1 MKRFSF
7 QCLSG
12 HQRRTSVPPES
23 HPVSSVCQS
32 NASGTGKD
40 SGGTTSLRKGV
51 CIRAVLFTFLA
62 ASSSSFAVE
71 EKTAEELI
79 TPKTQTAITK
89 GLRFLAGRQI
99 DSGRDKGAF
108 GATSYA
114 GSVGIAGLAGLAL
127 MADGNTPGVGKYGK
141 QVENA
146 VGFLVR
152 NTNNSG
158 YIAKTGNEVGNMYC
172 HGFAMLFMT
181 QAAGMSMNK
190 DLDDKVRQSIN
201 LLVAAQNNQGG
212 WRYRP
217 VKSDADLS
225 VTVCQIMA
233 LRAARDA
240 GFHVP
245 DKTREQCIDYV
256 KKSQAKNGSFS
267 YTMGR
272 GGGSFPLTASGVV
285 SLYSAGIYDDP
296 MIELGLKFLDGNA
309 MGSTSHYY
317 YYGNY
322 YAVQA
327 MWHAGGQRWNTWYP
341 RLRDELLSKQGGDG
355 SWSSSYGPEY
365 GTAMALIILQMPKEQ
380 IPVFAR

>member
-1 MKRFSF
+1 MVSACILWDYAACIALNQKDKMKRKVLAWWAMVACVFA
-7 QCLSG
+7 
-12 HQRRTSVPPES
+12 
-23 HPVSSVCQS
+23 SSVWAQ
-32 NASGTGKD
+32 D
-40 SGGTTSLRKGV
+40 V
-51 CIRAVLFTFLA
+51 V
-62 ASSSSFAVE
+62 
-71 EKTAEELI
+71 EKTADELI
-79 TPKTQTAITK
+79 TPKARASVSK

-99 DSGRDKGAF
+99 TSGRDKGAF
-108 GATSYA
+108 GAASYA

-127 MADGNTPGVGKYGK
+127 MADGNTPGVGRYGK

-146 VGFLVR
+146 VGFVVR

-158 YIAKTGNEVGNMYC
+158 YIAKSGNEVGNMYS
-172 HGFAMLFMT
+172 HGFAMLFLT

-190 DLDDKVRQSIN
+190 DLDDKIRQSIN
-201 LLVAAQNNQGG
+201 MLVTAQNNQGG

-245 DKTREQCIDYV
+245 DKTRDLCIEYV
-256 KKSQAKNGSFS
+256 RKSQAKNGSFS

-272 GGGSFPLTASGVV
+272 GGGSFALTASGVV

-296 MIELGLKFLDGNA
+296 MTEQGLKFLDTNA

-322 YAVQA
+322 YAIQA
-327 MWHAGGQRWNTWYP
+327 MWHAGGKRWNTWYP
-341 RLRDELLSKQGGDG
+341 RLRDELLSKQAADG

-365 GTAMALIILQMPKEQ
+365 GTAMALIILQMPLDQ

>member
-1 MKRFSF
+1 MKHLQLLLIS
-7 QCLSG
+7 CLM
-12 HQRRTSVPPES
+12 
-23 HPVSSVCQS
+23 
-32 NASGTGKD
+32 
-40 SGGTTSLRKGV
+40 
-51 CIRAVLFTFLA
+51 A
-62 ASSSSFAVE
+62 ASSVVAQD
-71 EKTAEELI
+71 EKTADELI
-79 TPKTQTAITK
+79 TPKAKTSIAK

-114 GSVGIAGLAGLAL
+114 GSVGICGLAGLAL
-127 MADGNTPGVGKYGK
+127 MADGNTPGVGLYGK

-181 QAAGMSMNK
+181 QASGMSLNK
-190 DLDDKVRQSIN
+190 DLDNKIKSSIN
-201 LLVAAQNNQGG
+201 MLVAAQNNQGG

-245 DKTREQCIDYV
+245 EKTRNLCIDYV
-256 KKSQAKNGSFS
+256 KKSQATNGSFS

-285 SLYSAGIYDDP
+285 SLYSSGIYDDP
-296 MIELGLKFLDGNA
+296 IIEKGLKFIDGKA
-309 MGSTSHYY
+309 MGSSSHYY
-317 YYGNY
+317 FYGNY
-322 YAVQA
+322 YAIQA
-327 MWHAGGQRWNTWYP
+327 MWHAGGKRWNEWYP
-341 RLRDELLSKQGGDG
+341 RLRDELLSKQASDG

-365 GTAMALIILQMPKEQ
+365 GTAMALIILQMPKDV